1 MRVACTRW
9 QTKSKEMPPLILV
22 IISEG
27 FLSWKEIWKL
37 LISVKRYSLVGKHHL
52 LSKKLICLVSK
63 HLKLS
68 LRDRKLISKEVDL
81 MVLVDNQLQL
91 SHGEALRFSIL
102 FQLIC
107 MNNKCSLPFPIISI
121 LSTEQHSVLGP
132 TIKHDLETG
141 YQAQL

>member
-37 LISVKRYSLVGKHHL
+37 LISVKRYLLVGKHHL
-52 LSKKLICLVSK
+52 LSKKLICLASK

-68 LRDRKLISKEVDL
+68 LRDRKLIQKEVDL

-91 SHGEALRFSIL
+91 SHEALRFSIL
-102 FQLIC
+102 FQFIC
-107 MNNKCSLPFPIISI
+107 MKNKCSFPFPIISI
-121 LSTEQHSVLGP
+121 LSTKQHSVLGP

>member
-52 LSKKLICLVSK
+52 LSKKLICLASK

-91 SHGEALRFSIL
+91 SHGEALRFSIPFL
-102 FQLIC
+102 FIC
-107 MNNKCSLPFPIISI
+107 MKNQCSLPFPIISI
-121 LSTEQHSVLGP
+121 LSTEQHSVLGL